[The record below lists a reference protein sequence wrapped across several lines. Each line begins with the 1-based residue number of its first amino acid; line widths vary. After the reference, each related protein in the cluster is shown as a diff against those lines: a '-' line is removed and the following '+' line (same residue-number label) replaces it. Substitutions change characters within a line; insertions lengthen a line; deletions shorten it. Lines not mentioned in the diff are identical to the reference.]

1 MYRRNNVEA
10 AERKV
15 KQGGAPAYLYEF
27 TWKTPVLGGIL
38 KSPHTLCIPFAFGN
52 IELAR
57 NFVGEGPEQEALQE
71 KVLGAWIAF
80 ARTGD
85 PNHGGLAKWPAFNL
99 ETRPT
104 MVFDNDT
111 RVENNP
117 KSGDLAWINACPRFI
132 SDAQWPEPE
141 AP

>member
-1 MYRRNNVEA
+1 MYRRNDVET

-57 NFVGEGPEQEALQE
+57 DFVGEGPEQEALQE
-71 KVLGAWIAF
+71 KCLG
-80 ARTGD
+80 RLCPD
-85 PNHGGLAKWPAFNL
+85 
-99 ETRPT
+99 RQ
-104 MVFDNDT
+104 
-111 RVENNP
+111 P
-117 KSGDLAWINACPRFI
+117 KSWRARRMASL
-132 SDAQWPEPE
+132 
-141 AP
+141 